1 MAADCKS
8 AAPWS
13 YGGSNPP
20 LSTSFEASSVWA
32 VVMGRMLAALVAL
45 LIVGIAATR
54 TLTDQRFRLA
64 TLLILGFFAVRIVI
78 AHRLKMREAAEQSGE
93 HGASAE

>member
-20 LSTSFEASSVWA
+20 LSTSFEAGSAGA
-32 VVMGRMLAALVAL
+32 VVMGRMAAALGAL
-45 LIVGIAATR
+45 LMVAVMAAR
-54 TLTDQRFRLA
+54 TLSDERFRLA
-64 TLLILGFFAVRIVI
+64 TYVVLGFFAVRIVI
-78 AHRLKMREAAEQSGE
+78 SHRMKA
-93 HGASAE
+93 

>member
-32 VVMGRMLAALVAL
+32 VVMGRMVVALVAL
-45 LIVGIAATR
+45 LILGVTATR
-54 TLTDQRFRLA
+54 TLTDERFRLA
-64 TLLILGFFAVRIVI
+64 TLVVLGFFAVRIVL
-78 AHRLKMREAAEQSGE
+78 AHRLKAREAAEAEDGE
-93 HGASAE
+93 KL